1 MKTTSA
7 GKDLAVS
14 GRKKPVG
21 EKRVLPAR
29 ALGAGS
35 FQRNRLG
42 YACVPSQVGFFGQI
56 ATNGKK
62 GIRLGMLISVSLA
75 GGDGGGAAP
84 GCCAGELRR
93 GRGGREVRTSRQE
106 LCQGDVGPLVQ
117 PEVGLVAEGLA
128 GLAGVGAADGAG
140 HHAAPAGAPHA
151 GEDVLK
157 DQAGSGVNA

>member
-75 GGDGGGAAP
+75 GGDGGGAVP
-84 GCCAGELRR
+84 GSCGVAAAAEKYVPLAKSYARAMSVQESSQRSASWRR
-93 GRGGREVRTSRQE
+93 VSRG
-106 LCQGDVGPLVQ
+106 
-117 PEVGLVAEGLA
+117 
-128 GLAGVGAADGAG
+128 
-140 HHAAPAGAPHA
+140 
-151 GEDVLK
+151 
-157 DQAGSGVNA
+157 